1 MLDAA
6 TVDELASLDSGGTPV
21 LSVYLGLDPA
31 RQVRRSYR
39 IAFEDLVRD
48 ARERLEG
55 PVREAFVQET
65 ARVRAWLEGWDPRGR
80 GLALFSCARRGLWQT
95 HVLSVD
101 VDDHLAFDSRS
112 DVAPLLDVLD
122 EYERFVVALV
132 DKERAR
138 IFVVFAGEIEE
149 TDVLKDFVPGRHD
162 QGGFSQA
169 NYQRHH
175 EAHVF
180 RHLKRVVEHLA
191 HLLRRRRF
199 DRLIVAGPTEATSE
213 LRRLLPRVLGLRLA
227 AVVPGEMFASDAE
240 VLETALQIE
249 RRLEREGEELLL
261 DELLEKAGAGGRAT
275 CGVASTLDA
284 LWFDAVQTLV
294 VSAGVHLGGIECPNC
309 GRLDPGAFVT
319 CPVCD
324 TPTRPVHDLFH
335 RAMVSARE
343 RAAGVEVLHGDAAGR
358 LLKQGG
364 GLGALLRYR
373 PPTPVGLEEPGP
385 PRS

>member
-1 MLDAA
+1 MLEAA
-6 TVDELASLDSGGTPV
+6 GIDQLAVFDSGGAPV

-55 PVREAFVQET
+55 PMREAFMREAVR
-65 ARVRAWLEGWDPRGR
+65 ARAWLEGQEPRGR
-80 GLALFSCARRGLWQT
+80 GVALFSCAPRELWQAL
-95 HVLSVD
+95 VLSVD
-101 VDDHLAFDSRS
+101 VDDHLAFDSRA

-122 EYERFVVALV
+122 EYERFAVALV

-149 TDVLKDFVPGRHD
+149 ADVLKDFVPGKHD

-199 DRLIVAGPTEATSE
+199 DRLIVAGPEEATSE

-227 AVVPGEMFASDAE
+227 AVVPGEMFATGAE
-240 VLETALQIE
+240 VLEKALEIE
-249 RRLEREGEELLL
+249 RRLERETEERLL

-275 CGVASTLDA
+275 CGVVATLDA

-294 VSAGVHLGGIECPNC
+294 VSAGVHVGGIECPNC
-309 GRLDPGAFVT
+309 GRLDPGTFVT
-319 CPVCD
+319 CPACD

-335 RAMVSARE
+335 RAMGSARE
-343 RAAGVEVLHGDAAGR
+343 RAAGVEVLHGEAAGR
-358 LLKQGG
+358 LMKEGG
-364 GLGALLRYR
+364 GLGALLRY
-373 PPTPVGLEEPGP
+373 PPPPVRLEEPGP